1 MKQWSEERCAERP
14 EELQVIA
21 PGLYM
26 QRRNIREVK
35 HEADEATGMGPYTDY
50 VCESREIT
58 ESEYEM
64 LKSIEKINTDE
75 AVTAAIDE
83 YTMQLM
89 EGGIL

>member
-1 MKQWSEERCAERP
+1 MKDWTQERCHKRP
-14 EELQVIA
+14 DELQPIA

-26 QRRNIREVK
+26 QRRNIQEVK
-35 HEADEATGMGPYTDY
+35 HKSGIASGTDAYTEY

-58 ESEYEM
+58 ESEYTM
-64 LKSIEKINTDE
+64 LKSIESIKTDE

-89 EGGIL
+89 EGGLL